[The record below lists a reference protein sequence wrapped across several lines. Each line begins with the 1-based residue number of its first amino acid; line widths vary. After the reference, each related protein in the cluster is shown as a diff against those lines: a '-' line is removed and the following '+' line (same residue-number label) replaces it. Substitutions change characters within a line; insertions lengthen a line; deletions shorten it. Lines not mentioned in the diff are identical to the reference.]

1 MRPITPS
8 PSGIEG
14 SRYIFNILD
23 DDFTR
28 RHLLDFY
35 DQFSSRG
42 SSSFYNDSFFKS
54 TTSTTT
60 NNNQHLSN
68 VKYLR
73 NDHGSESLNTELE
86 NFLTPQEIEHQ
97 LAVPRPPPPP
107 PTRITRMALLNH
119 PIKYYNNLLAIY
131 LLMPWYQNHSGFLL
145 LLLLTLMLPC
155 FVTFVHCWKE
165 GEWNANLFKRWFL
178 HDFDHSLLLLVWG
191 LLCLCIDASITQTAR
206 NKMCVFLDLI
216 SLGYSLW
223 LILYLYVV
231 CLIFI

>member
-1 MRPITPS
+1 MMIS
-8 PSGIEG
+8 LVA
-14 SRYIFNILD
+14 IFWTFMINSLQEVPHL
-23 DDFTR
+23 FTTI
-28 RHLLDFY
+28 H
-35 DQFSSRG
+35 
-42 SSSFYNDSFFKS
+42 SSSQQHQQQP
-54 TTSTTT
+54 TTT

-155 FVTFVHCWKE
+155 FVTFVHC
-165 GEWNANLFKRWFL
+165 
-178 HDFDHSLLLLVWG
+178 
-191 LLCLCIDASITQTAR
+191 
-206 NKMCVFLDLI
+206 
-216 SLGYSLW
+216 
-223 LILYLYVV
+223 
-231 CLIFI
+231 